1 MWIHSTLVNY
11 VYKIY
16 FRCLLDNPSDYTELQ
31 KYYDMRSGNDY
42 LASPSTAL
50 TDVCMLQ
57 LQMHDSSINT
67 NLLGLSYHN

>member
-31 KYYDMRSGNDY
+31 KYYAMWSGNDY

-50 TDVCMLQ
+50 TDVCMLE
-57 LQMHDSSINT
+57 LHLLNT
-67 NLLGLSYHN
+67 STKANLL